1 MAKQEAPA
9 SQLKLRSML
18 DEDKPQYNDC
28 LSCRVVGM
36 AFLPPITVLI
46 KLPKLLLLTKPGA
59 TAFIALGTYTYISG
73 TTSLRANKNTILKS
87 GSMFG
92 IKSRQT
98 ALAGTS
104 LMLVGAGIY
113 RLLN

>member
-1 MAKQEAPA
+1 MSKEEVHT

-18 DEDKPQYNDC
+18 DEDKARYNDC
-28 LSCRVVGM
+28 LACRVVGM
-36 AFLPPITVLI
+36 NSLLPFTLGVQRFQ
-46 KLPKLLLLTKPGA
+46 LLTKLGA
-59 TAFIALGTYTYISG
+59 TTFVAVGAYTYISG
-73 TTSLRANKNTILKS
+73 TISLRANKSTILKS

-104 LMLVGAGIY
+104 LMLVGAGVY

>member
-1 MAKQEAPA
+1 MAA
-9 SQLKLRSML
+9 
-18 DEDKPQYNDC
+18 
-28 LSCRVVGM
+28 
-36 AFLPPITVLI
+36 
-46 KLPKLLLLTKPGA
+46 
-59 TAFIALGTYTYISG
+59 GTYTYLSG
-73 TTSLRANKNTILKS
+73 MTSLRENKSAILKS
-87 GSMFG
+87 GSLFG